1 MWMQYAAFKIKIK
14 IIWLTTIVFEV
25 LSLQTSKAFRKP
37 SGLAH
42 STKL

>member
-1 MWMQYAAFKIKIK
+1 MWMQYAALKIKIK
-14 IIWLTTIVFEV
+14 IISLKTIVFEV